1 MKGRKN
7 IYFKEDLCHQM
18 HIICS
23 WLLPDCKVAIKIIEI
38 IYTKALCQP
47 TQ

>member
-7 IYFKEDLCHQM
+7 IYFKEDLCHQ
-18 HIICS
+18 IICS
-23 WLLPDCKVAIKIIEI
+23 WLLPDYKVTIKMIEI
-38 IYTKALCQP
+38 IYSKAPCQP

>member
-7 IYFKEDLCHQM
+7 TYFKDLCHQ
-18 HIICS
+18 IISS
-23 WLLPDCKVAIKIIEI
+23 WFLPNCKVTIKIIEI
-38 IYTKALCQP
+38 IYSKALCQP